1 MVSTQQLF
9 YVYTVGFFSQSSL
22 KISLTRSY
30 SNVQASTNCLS
41 QHSQASSSKQRDKS
55 YIYKTLPKNLSTL
68 YTVHMYIFEV
78 SREYTL
84 KLKTT
89 TKTHTL
95 KKVFYRILKSIS
107 TPIQNNVHSVT
118 LMLSSDHS
126 RNGTQTP
133 SECLTNY
140 TLHFILLKCR
150 DS

>member
-1 MVSTQQLF
+1 MFRPRRTVSHNI
-9 YVYTVGFFSQSSL
+9 VRHHHQSSE
-22 KISLTRSY
+22 TR
-30 SNVQASTNCLS
+30 AT
-41 QHSQASSSKQRDKS
+41 
-55 YIYKTLPKNLSTL
+55 YIKRFQKNLSTL